1 LSLDLTGCASLAVL
15 GPLRPWTFSS
25 LRRHSWSIAEDRLWE
40 KRPGMRL
47 IDGGGDILIL
57 NHGWHFIRA
66 LGQRVRKLRKAGGY
80 SQGDKISFGF
90 SARHCY
96 EIK

>member
-1 LSLDLTGCASLAVL
+1 
-15 GPLRPWTFSS
+15 
-25 LRRHSWSIAEDRLWE
+25 
-40 KRPGMRL
+40 MRL